1 MSTAAVDPFAA
12 RQLFTGL
19 FDDAA
24 LFPPGNAP
32 MVRAVPAH
40 LGYHDRADAELI
52 GPFLCPASRL
62 GELRSTLDDGVC
74 IDVRVVVDTGIAGLP
89 DAIAA
94 LTRDDRDPAVFRE
107 HGFEIA
113 LPADADLGTAA
124 RRLVAAIQ
132 ATDQYAMPNVFV
144 EVPIAATTSAALD
157 VLADYD
163 VFAKLRTGGSDA
175 AAYPGERQVAEFIL
189 GCLDREVR
197 FKCTA
202 GLHHAVRNTDPATGF
217 EQHGFLNILLAVSVA
232 LSGGDP
238 AVVAAELAERDAE
251 AIAER
256 TRRISDDQANRIR
269 RWFRSFGTCSI
280 QEPLDD
286 LVALG
291 VLPDDPA
298 DRAVVALR

>member
-1 MSTAAVDPFAA
+1 MSTAVADPYAA
-12 RQLFTGL
+12 RQLFTAL

-24 LFPPGNAP
+24 LFPPGNTP

-40 LGYHDRADAELI
+40 LGYQDRADRELI

-62 GELRSTLDDGVC
+62 AELRSTLEDDAF
-74 IDVRVVVDTGIAGLP
+74 IDVQIVVDTGIAGLP

-94 LTRDDRDPAVFRE
+94 VTRDDRDPSVFQER
-107 HGFEIA
+107 GFEIA
-113 LPADADLGTAA
+113 LRAEADLGTAA

-132 ATDQYAMPNVFV
+132 ATDDYVMPSVFV
-144 EVPIAATTSAALD
+144 EVPLTATTSAALD

-163 VFAKLRTGGSDA
+163 VFAKLRTGGTNAEAHPSED
-175 AAYPGERQVAEFIL
+175 QVAEFIL

-202 GLHHAVRNTDPATGF
+202 GLHHAVRNTDPLTGF

-232 LSGGDP
+232 LAGGDR
-238 AVVAAELAERDAE
+238 AVVAAELADRDA
-251 AIAER
+251 AAVAER
-256 TRRISDDQANRIR
+256 ARLISNDRATRIR
-269 RWFRSFGTCSI
+269 RWFLSFGTCSI

-291 VLPDDPA
+291 VLPEDPA
-298 DRAVVALR
+298 DRAVVALG